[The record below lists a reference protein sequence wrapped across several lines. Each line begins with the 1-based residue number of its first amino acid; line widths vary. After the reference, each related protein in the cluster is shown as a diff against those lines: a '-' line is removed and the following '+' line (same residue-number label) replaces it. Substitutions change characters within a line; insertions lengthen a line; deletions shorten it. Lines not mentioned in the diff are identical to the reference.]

1 MVKRAVTTR
10 RKVLGNSLVLISAET
25 TTRAISFLTLAYL
38 SRTLTLETMGA
49 VEFGFAVFAIVQV
62 VGTGGVEAI
71 MTPEAA
77 RRPEDVPVLAGRN
90 LLIAATLLIVV
101 TLLACFAAKVLD
113 LSPELRTSAAL
124 FGAAAIVVPA
134 GMRFV
139 FIAGERVAVI
149 GLANVTAALVFLGCC
164 LLGVNG
170 SEDVARIGMFWILAV
185 AIRTSVGLVAF
196 LRSHGGVVWV
206 TEELR
211 SWLARAAT
219 VGLGSVAV
227 ASMTS
232 ADIVVLGVLCAPD
245 EVARYGL
252 AVKLPLFLVSL
263 VGLFHTAVFPTL
275 VRAVATADDG
285 RIRRIGADAI
295 ALGLGIAVP
304 GAIAL
309 GLGAEPVVRL
319 LFGERFV
326 TAGPILAVTAW
337 RLPLATVAG
346 FFRNVVWARS
356 AERDARIEVA
366 VFVATLFALP
376 FGAHYAGALG
386 VAVCMIAGNLLAI
399 ALLMRAAAV
408 PRLGDWSMV
417 LRLAIATVATTVLMR
432 VIAPG
437 DGVAAVAALGLCWA
451 VGAAIAS
458 APLLA
463 RVRPFSSPPS
473 A

>member
-1 MVKRAVTTR
+1 VSVPATTR
-10 RKVLGNSLVLISAET
+10 RKVLGNSLVLISAESA
-25 TTRAISFLTLAYL
+25 TRAISFFTLAYL
-38 SRTLTLETMGA
+38 SRTVPLETMGA

-90 LLIAATLLIVV
+90 LLIAG
-101 TLLACFAAKVLD
+101 TLLAVVTALAWIAARLLD
-113 LSPELRTSAAL
+113 LTPELRTSAVM

-139 FIAGERVAVI
+139 FIAGERVGVI
-149 GLANVTAALVFLGCC
+149 GLANVTASLVFLACC
-164 LLGVNG
+164 LLGVTG
-170 SEDVARIGMFWILAV
+170 SEHVARIGMFWMLAV
-185 AIRTSVGLVAF
+185 ALRTGIGLVAF

-206 TEELR
+206 TEGFR
-211 SWLARAAT
+211 TWLARAAT

-232 ADIVVLGVLCAPD
+232 ADIVVLGVLSAPD

-252 AVKLPLFLVSL
+252 AVKVPLFLMSL

-285 RIRRIGADAI
+285 RVRRIGADAI

-326 TAGPILAVTAW
+326 TAAPILAVAAW
-337 RLPLATVAG
+337 RLPLATIAG
-346 FFRNVVWARS
+346 FFRNVVWAQS

-366 VFVATLFALP
+366 VFLATLLVLP
-376 FGAHYAGALG
+376 FGAHFAGPLG
-386 VAVCMIAGNLLAI
+386 VAVCMIAGNVLAI
-399 ALLMRAAAV
+399 ALLTRAASV
-408 PRLGDWSMV
+408 PRFGDASTV
-417 LRLAIATVATTVLMR
+417 LRIAVAAAATAGLMR
-432 VIAPG
+432 MVAPG
-437 DGVAAVAALGLCWA
+437 DGVAAVAAMMACWA
-451 VGAAIAS
+451 IGAAIAS
-458 APLLA
+458 APFVV
-463 RVRPFSSPPS
+463 RVMR
-473 A
+473 AA

>member
-1 MVKRAVTTR
+1 MATTTR
-10 RKVLGNSLVLISAET
+10 RRVLGNSLVLISAET
-25 TTRAISFLTLAYL
+25 ATRAISFVTLAYL
-38 SRTLTLETMGA
+38 SRTVSLDTMGA

-90 LLIAATLLIVV
+90 LLIAATLLVMVTGLAWIAA
-101 TLLACFAAKVLD
+101 TLLD
-113 LSPELRTSAAL
+113 LAPELRVSAGM

-139 FIAGERVAVI
+139 FIAGERVWVI

-164 LLGVNG
+164 LLGVTG
-170 SEDVARIGMFWILAV
+170 SEQVARIGMFWMLAV
-185 AIRTSVGLVAF
+185 ALRTSIGLVAF

-206 TEELR
+206 TEGFR
-211 SWLARAAT
+211 TWLARAAT

-232 ADIVVLGVLCAPD
+232 ADIVVLGVLSAPD

-252 AVKLPLFLVSL
+252 AVKVPLFLMSL

-326 TAGPILAVTAW
+326 TAASILALAAW
-337 RLPLATVAG
+337 RLPLATITG
-346 FFRNVVWARS
+346 FFRNVVWAQS

-366 VFVATLFALP
+366 VFLATLLVLP
-376 FGAHYAGALG
+376 FGAHLAGPLG
-386 VAVCMIAGNLLAI
+386 VAACMIAGNVLAI

-408 PRLGDWSMV
+408 PRFGDASTI
-417 LRLAIATVATTVLMR
+417 LRIAVAAATTAGLMR
-432 VIAPG
+432 MVAPG
-437 DGVAAVAALGLCWA
+437 DGVAAVAAMMGCWA
-451 VGAAIAS
+451 IGAAIAS
-458 APLLA
+458 APFLV
-463 RVRPFSSPPS
+463 RVIRPS
-473 A
+473 